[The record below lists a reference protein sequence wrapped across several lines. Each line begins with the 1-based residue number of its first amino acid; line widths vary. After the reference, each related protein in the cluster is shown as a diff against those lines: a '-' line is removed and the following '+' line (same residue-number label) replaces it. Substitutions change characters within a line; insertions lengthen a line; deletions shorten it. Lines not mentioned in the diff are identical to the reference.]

1 MDRAASWLMGTGAKW
16 NGNDHCWSLPCTDG
30 GFSKLVFGYM
40 DNDKDRYRYQSAEFQ
55 FIGWDELTQFPKGW
69 YTWMFSRLR
78 RPKHASRAL
87 SSVPLRMRGAG
98 NPGGIGHKW
107 VKNRF
112 IDDPG
117 PREFVPAKLTDNP
130 HIDQASYRESLAEL
144 DPINRAQLLDGL
156 WVVDSSGLVYQWDP
170 ERNAR
175 TDQPDYTNT
184 VLGIDFG
191 YTDSTAFSILGWSKH
206 SQTLSV
212 LWSHKEAGLIPSAC
226 AEVVRELDAVYH
238 FDRIVGDVGGLGKG
252 YAEEMRQR
260 FSIPIKPAE
269 KKNKLGY
276 ISLLNGALARGELLI
291 VKPSN
296 QELIRE
302 LEELPW
308 NEARTAE
315 EPGFE
320 NHLTDSL
327 LYAWREAKA
336 FWEKPAGPELPAYG
350 TLERKQL
357 DLDKHKQKLITDS
370 LARAAKVTP
379 RQAIDKLRRY

>member
-1 MDRAASWLMGTGAKW
+1 MDRAASWLMGTSAKW
-16 NGNDHCWSLPCTDG
+16 NGNDHRWTLPCSG
-30 GFSKLVFGYM
+30 GGASTLTFGYM
-40 DNDKDRYRYQSAEFQ
+40 DNDRDRFRYQSAAFQ
-55 FIGWDELTQFPKGW
+55 FIGWDELTQFPAGW
-69 YTWMFSRLR
+69 YTWMFNRLR
-78 RPKHASRAL
+78 RPKDVEAAL
-87 SSVPLRMRGAG
+87 SRVPLRMRGAT
-98 NPGGIGHKW
+98 NPGGIGHEW
-107 VKNRF
+107 VKKRF
-112 IDDPG
+112 LDDPG
-117 PREFVPAKLTDNP
+117 DRRFVPAKIHDNP
-130 HIDQASYRESLAEL
+130 SLDAESYLLNLAEL
-144 DPINRAQLLDGL
+144 DPVTRKQLAEGVWMRDT
-156 WVVDSSGLVYQWDP
+156 SGLVYHWDSA
-170 ERNAR
+170 RNGR

-269 KKNKLGY
+269 KQNKLGY

-336 FWEKPAGPELPAYG
+336 FWEKPEVPPGPAIG
-350 TLERKQL
+350 TIERKQL
-357 DLDKHKQKLITDS
+357 DLDKHKAKLIGES